1 MNNWIIQNK
10 FQYDPQK
17 KESLKDL
24 IKNLLRN
31 RGIKT
36 KSEIAEF
43 LKPDLENLNFNN
55 LEIDKRQA
63 EIASKRINQAIKNK
77 EQIVVYTDYDA
88 DGICA
93 GAILWET
100 LYSLKARVLPFVPN
114 RLTEGYGLSVMGI
127 DKIKKEIN
135 PGLIITVDHG
145 ITKTKE
151 VEYAKNLGIDTIII
165 DHHLPPENLPQA
177 LSIVHTT
184 QLCAGG
190 LAWVFAN
197 YLKGVSLTKYLDLAA
212 IATVADLVPLIGP
225 NRSIVKFGIERINK
239 TARVG
244 LNALFDQS
252 GIKKGEI
259 DTYSLSHIIAPR
271 LNASG
276 RLTNALDSLRLICTK
291 DKDRAEKLA
300 KELNMVNKNR
310 QLLTYESTRVA
321 ITQVIESEKIIFASH
336 TSFHQGVIGL
346 IAGKLVESYKRPAIV
361 VSIGEVYSKASVR
374 SIKGI
379 NIVEFLTQA
388 KELLIDLG
396 GHPLAAGFTIRSEN
410 LPKLKLKLIE
420 ISRTLIKK
428 EDLIPEKS
436 AELIVDPA
444 DIDMKFYSELAS
456 LAPFGQGNREPV
468 FAGFGLSV
476 IESRLVGREKNH
488 LKLILASPKN
498 PDKYLNA
505 IAFNMAEFY
514 NSAPIGMRVDI
525 LYSVDKDDWNGGNR
539 LILKIKDARLAN

>member
-24 IKNLLRN
+24 IKNLLNN
-31 RGIKT
+31 RGIKS
-36 KSEIAEF
+36 KQEIAEF
-43 LKPDLENLNFNN
+43 LKPDLKNLNFKN
-55 LEIDKRQA
+55 LEIDNRQA
-63 EIASKRINQAIKNK
+63 EIASKRINQAINDK

-114 RLTEGYGLSVMGI
+114 RLTEGYGLSEAGI
-127 DKIKKEIN
+127 NKIKKETN

-145 ITKTKE
+145 ITKSKE

-165 DHHLPPENLPQA
+165 DHHLPPDDLPKA
-177 LSIVHTT
+177 VSIVHTT

-197 YLKGVSLTKYLDLAA
+197 YLIGVSLTKLLDLAA

-225 NRSIVKFGIERINK
+225 NRAIVKYGIEQLNK
-239 TARVG
+239 TSRVG
-244 LNALFDQS
+244 LNALFDQA
-252 GIKKGEI
+252 GLKKGEI

-291 DKDRAEKLA
+291 DKDRADKLA
-300 KELNMVNKNR
+300 KELNLINKNR
-310 QLLTYESTRVA
+310 QLLTYESTQVA
-321 ITQVIESEKIIFASH
+321 IAQVIESEKIIFASH

-346 IAGKLVESYKRPAIV
+346 IAGKLAESYKRPAIV

-374 SIKGI
+374 SVKGI

-388 KELLIDLG
+388 KELLTDLG
-396 GHPLAAGFTIRSEN
+396 GHPLAAGFTVKSEN

-428 EDLIPEKS
+428 EDLIPEKT

-444 DIDMKFYSELAS
+444 DIDMKFYSELVS

-468 FAGFGLSV
+468 FAALGLSV

-498 PDKYLNA
+498 PDKFLNA
-505 IAFNMAEFY
+505 IAFNMADFY